1 MKAVLSVGLMITVAV
16 VVLLLFGDVYG
27 QDNTKPT
34 VPAEKVDLPV
44 EKPVGPPKDREE
56 EDDKDKEDKSPKD
69 DEEDED
75 EEPPIEFFDNEIE
88 ADTVVYVI
96 DKTGSMR
103 GRVGHPVTDEKG
115 NVMSNPTKWQMIVAE
130 FRKSVL
136 ALSEN
141 TKFSA
146 VVYSA
151 NTRVISWNPL
161 NAPATLSIFAWSTV
175 LRKATPENKASA
187 LSWIGRFSPRGTTP
201 IWDAMKTAL
210 RIPDADTF
218 LLHTDGVANVYD
230 GRYHGEWYEAV
241 VNNCLVT
248 KQRVITAAKR
258 KGAKVYT
265 FAHAIASFY
274 SADVAAVGEQMLREI
289 AAATDGT
296 FTKVN

>member
-1 MKAVLSVGLMITVAV
+1 MKWVFGIGLV
-16 VVLLLFGDVYG
+16 VVALALVLLCGDLYA
-27 QDNTKPT
+27 QDNDKPT
-34 VPAEKVDLPV
+34 APAEKVDLPV
-44 EKPVGPPKDREE
+44 EKPTDAPGDSEEEE
-56 EDDKDKEDKSPKD
+56 EDQEGEPPED

-75 EEPPIEFFDNEIE
+75 EEPPIEFFDEEID

-103 GRVGHPVTDEKG
+103 GRVGHPITDEKG
-115 NVMSNPTKWQMIVAE
+115 NVINNPTKWQMIVAE

-141 TKFSA
+141 TRFSA

-151 NTRVISWNPL
+151 HTTVLSWSPL
-161 NAPATLSIFAWSTV
+161 NAPSTLSIYTWSKV
-175 LRKATPENKASA
+175 LKKATPENKASA
-187 LSWIGRFSPRGTTP
+187 ISWIGGFSPGGTTP
-201 IWDAMKTAL
+201 IWDAMKTAFE
-210 RIPDADTF
+210 IPEAETF

-230 GRYHGEWYEAV
+230 GQYHGEWYEAV

-248 KQRVITAAKR
+248 KGRVIPAAKG
-258 KGAKVYT
+258 KGAKVFT

-274 SADVAAVGEQMLREI
+274 SADIAAVGEQMLREI
-289 AAATDGT
+289 ASATGGT